1 MNKLVKIRIDP
12 KPELAIPIWCLYPFL
27 CTCLYECVFLQ
38 SSGANYSPD
47 LILLLIFAANS
58 NEALLRGTIE
68 HPGVVCCCL
77 AEFLYLNWLKG
88 FIVPECVA

>member
-1 MNKLVKIRIDP
+1 MHVSTNV
-12 KPELAIPIWCLYPFL
+12 F
-27 CTCLYECVFLQ
+27 FLQ
-38 SSGANYSPD
+38 SVGANYSPD

-68 HPGVVCCCL
+68 HSGVVCCRL

-88 FIVPECVA
+88 FIAPECGARSGGLGRECIKGEVIF